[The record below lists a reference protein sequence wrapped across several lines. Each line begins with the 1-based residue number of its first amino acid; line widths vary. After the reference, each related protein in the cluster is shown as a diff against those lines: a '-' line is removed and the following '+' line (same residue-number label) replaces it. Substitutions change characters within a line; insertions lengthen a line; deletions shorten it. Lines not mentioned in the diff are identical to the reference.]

1 MFKRPFLTAL
11 AALILIL
18 PTTASVRAGDDPDG
32 DRVIV
37 VPDVDP
43 DVEIADLDDPVVI
56 RLDREHGSGYLGVR
70 LIDLTPE
77 LREYFGVARDAG
89 VLVASVEADSPA
101 GKAGVK
107 AGDVVTAADGDRV
120 DSPRDLSRAVHRK
133 KAGDKVQ
140 LDLSRDRS
148 KKQITVTVA
157 ERPAKEIR
165 VGELGLTMRKHA
177 WVWKDQDLD
186 LGRMFVTPDGVG
198 QFEQRLDELEKRM
211 NDLEKK
217 LK

>member
-1 MFKRPFLTAL
+1 MLKRPLITAL

-18 PTTASVRAGDDPDG
+18 PTTASVRAGDDDPDG
-32 DRVIV
+32 DRIIV
-37 VPDVDP
+37 LPDLDHDLEV
-43 DVEIADLDDPVVI
+43 ADLDDSLVL
-56 RLDREHGSGYLGVR
+56 RMDRERGSGYLGVR

-107 AGDVVTAADGDRV
+107 AGDVVIAADGGRV
-120 DSPRDLSRAVHRK
+120 DSPRDLSRAVRRK

-140 LDLSRDRS
+140 LDLSRDRA
-148 KKQITVTVA
+148 KKQVTVTVA
-157 ERPAKEIR
+157 ERPTKEVR
-165 VGELGLTMRKHA
+165 VGDLAPWMGKHS
-177 WVWKDQDLD
+177 WVWKDKDFD
-186 LGRMFVTPDGVG
+186 RMIGSPEGVG

-211 NDLEKK
+211 KDLEKK
-217 LK
+217 VK